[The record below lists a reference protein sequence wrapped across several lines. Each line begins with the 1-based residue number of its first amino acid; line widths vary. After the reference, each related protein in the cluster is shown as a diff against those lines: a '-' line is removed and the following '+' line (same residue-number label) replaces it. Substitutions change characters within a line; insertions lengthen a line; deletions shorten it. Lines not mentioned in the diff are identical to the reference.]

1 MNRLKKILAPLALLF
16 MALLMQACTDNN
28 PSEPSSQSVVGS
40 WKLLTQGGQDVS
52 ALGIWWSFTQ
62 TQSTV
67 TSGAVGCSGTFN
79 YTTTGSKLKMTM
91 LSSGCDEESVGSTTE
106 LTYSVSGTKL
116 TVTDDGVVYVFE
128 KGQSTLSELVGTWRV
143 LTIDGAAPSNQV
155 TMSFTP
161 EVMSQTAKNNAGAE
175 CTMQFVYEKSGN
187 TLDITTIDDE
197 CGLLEVGTT
206 DELTYSLSGN
216 KLTLTYSDGTKFVSQ
231 KL

>member
-1 MNRLKKILAPLALLF
+1 M
-16 MALLMQACTDNN
+16 
-28 PSEPSSQSVVGS
+28 
-40 WKLLTQGGQDVS
+40 
-52 ALGIWWSFTQ
+52 
-62 TQSTV
+62 

-91 LSSGCDEESVGSTTE
+91 LSSGCDEESVGSSTE

-116 TVTDDGVVYVFE
+116 TVTDDGMVYVFE
-128 KGQSTLSELVGTWRV
+128 KGQSNLSELVGTWRV
-143 LTIDGAAPSNQV
+143 LTIDGTAPNNQV

-161 EVMSQTAKNNAGAE
+161 EVMSQTAKNSAGSE

-187 TLDITTIDDE
+187 KLDITTTDDE
-197 CGLLEVGTT
+197 CGLLEVGTS
-206 DELTYSLSGN
+206 DELTYSISGN